1 MDISLCEKIYWAIK
15 HDKNNKDLNLS
26 SYYKGNIC
34 LVIDIVYNNF
44 LDETNRTI
52 IKLKV
57 FGCTYNDISKEIDIN
72 STYVGQKYRH
82 AMNMIARYI
91 DKYTK
96 GEFDVTGGLC
106 ASFLRLED
114 FEYKGTFRCLLNAG
128 YTRLTDLTGMDYN
141 KFIKIRG
148 AGNKYWEDC
157 KKVMDRNCIP
167 YERCDYDSAM
177 VKERFLEVVR
187 GIDKKY
193 NINISTLDMELIEDK
208 IDSINTIM
216 KYLYEIE
223 KVFE

>member
-1 MDISLCEKIYWAIK
+1 MDWFFEYANIYKAIV
-15 HDKNNKDLNLS
+15 KNNKDLDLS
-26 SYYKGNIC
+26 NKEDIYRI
-34 LVIDIVYNNF
+34 IWIVYDHF
-44 LDETNRTI
+44 LDETCRSI
-52 IKLKV
+52 IRLKTS
-57 FGCTYNDISKEIDIN
+57 GYTYNDISKKVNIN

-82 AMNMIARYI
+82 AMNTITSYI
-91 DKYTK
+91 HKYNEGK
-96 GEFDVTGGLC
+96 FDISGNN
-106 ASFLRLED
+106 SFLKLDD
-114 FEYKGTFRCLLNAG
+114 FEYKGTFRCLINAG
-128 YTRLTDLTGMDYN
+128 YTRLTDLTGIDYN
-141 KFIKIRG
+141 TFIKIRG

-187 GIDKKY
+187 CIDKKY
-193 NINISTLDMELIEDK
+193 NININTLDMELIEDK

>member
-1 MDISLCEKIYWAIK
+1 MYYIYNVGLYDSIYQFIK
-15 HDKNNKDLNLS
+15 ESKEYKDLNLS
-26 SYYKGNIC
+26 NKSDITY
-34 LVIDIVYNNF
+34 VISVAYDNF
-44 LDETNRTI
+44 LDEVCRTI
-52 IKLKV
+52 VKLKV
-57 FGCTYNDISKEIDIN
+57 SDYTYNDISKEVDIN
-72 STYVGQKYRH
+72 STYVGQKFRH
-82 AMNMIARYI
+82 SINIITKYI
-91 DKYTK
+91 YKYNK
-96 GEFDVTGGLC
+96 GEFDISSDN
-106 ASFLRLED
+106 SFLNLED
-114 FEYKGTFRCLLNAG
+114 FEYKGTFRCLINAG
-128 YTRLTDLTGMDYN
+128 YTRLTDLTGIDYN

-193 NINISTLDMELIEDK
+193 NININTLDMELIEDK